1 MGFILGIQVWYNL
14 LKSIN
19 VIHHISKMKDK
30 NHVNISIDAEK
41 PLDKIQ
47 HPLMIKTL
55 SKVGVE
61 GTYLNIINAQM
72 TNPLPTNMLLGEQKL
87 QAFPLQ

>member
-1 MGFILGIQVWYNL
+1 MGFILGIQVWYNI

-41 PLDKIQ
+41 AIDKIQ
-47 HPLMIKTL
+47 HPFIIKTF
-55 SKVGVE
+55 SKV
-61 GTYLNIINAQM
+61 
-72 TNPLPTNMLLGEQKL
+72 
-87 QAFPLQ
+87 

>member
-1 MGFILGIQVWYNL
+1 MGFILGIQVWYNI